1 MIIAID
7 GPAASGKGTIA
18 KGLAR
23 HYGLKHLDTG
33 LLYRAV
39 GQKMLSYL
47 HLNDKDFAQKAIEI
61 AKNLDKSLPN
71 KDQLATPQ
79 IANAAAKI
87 AKIEGVREA
96 LRQYQ
101 RDFAKQK
108 GGAVLDGRD
117 IGTKICPNADVKL
130 FITAKAKIR
139 AKRRAKELMARGIK
153 IDEAEILRQI
163 IERDESDKN
172 NKAGNF
178 YMAKDSH
185 LLDNSKLDIEETL
198 RKAIAIIDAQI
209 AKRSDNS

>member
-172 NKAGNF
+172 NKVGNF